1 MSATRSPDATVH
13 MTPEA
18 RKALPRELSYYV
30 SNPSWLAPILF
41 LAFLSTGLLEA
52 PPAVAGPKDGLSEEE
67 REQALKDVKYD
78 CVGDG
83 EERVCT
89 PIESAAFDWPTHR
102 PHIYRLDEDFSAE
115 SATRFAS
122 KFADRELWYRR
133 EGGIDEHGK
142 VIRSTG
148 GVQSAKINQRETTN
162 PLLEAAAPRL
172 PLRSHHMAQLH
183 RGCPRK
189 NEYAV
194 GMHLSRDVSSRCRYP
209 CDMNAGIPS
218 ALQVAS

>member
-1 MSATRSPDATVH
+1 MVCLRFSFFASSTVASGEPTVVLFWAYTRLNTTESLKRMLQRVGAQRGTADA
-13 MTPEA
+13 
-18 RKALPRELSYYV
+18 EL
-30 SNPSWLAPILF
+30 LI
-41 LAFLSTGLLEA
+41 LAFEEGKEI
-52 PPAVAGPKDGLSEEE
+52 SEEE

-133 EGGIDEHGK
+133 EGGIDEHGNRK
-142 VIRSTG
+142 MKLTFWAPFAIAFDVVFTLLVLYLLYKAVRWALGRG
-148 GVQSAKINQRETTN
+148 GG
-162 PLLEAAAPRL
+162 AAPAAEAKGGKAKAK
-172 PLRSHHMAQLH
+172 AQ
-183 RGCPRK
+183 
-189 NEYAV
+189 
-194 GMHLSRDVSSRCRYP
+194 
-209 CDMNAGIPS
+209 
-218 ALQVAS
+218 